1 MSYAVSIRRSAQ
13 KELERIPAPSY
24 EKIEERM
31 LALGT
36 NPRPTGCK
44 MLKGAEKSW
53 RIRIGNYRL
62 VYEIDDTARAVTVI
76 KIAHRSDVYC

>member
-1 MSYAVSIRRSAQ
+1 MNYAVSIRRSAQ
-13 KELERIPAPSY
+13 KELESIPSPSY

-31 LALGT
+31 LALSD
-36 NPRPTGCK
+36 NPRPAGCK

-62 VYEIDDTARAVTVI
+62 VY
-76 KIAHRSDVYC
+76 